1 MFKVFLSTSEVQSM
15 KGFKRLALLLMLLLS
30 WNVFS
35 SESCNILIHGFTF
48 SGSTP
53 DYFGDMPNQ
62 VQWDST
68 EEIEVVAP
76 KVAQQ
81 ILEKMENCNYDSPV
95 ILRPHSYGAAVTQ
108 YILAQGNLFQDAFP
122 AHPYVRIFKRTS
134 EVYAFTGA
142 YHGTPL
148 MDFVCANRLTRAI
161 IELVG
166 SSCVRG
172 LSTSEV
178 DNVGAKV
185 GSAGVPTY
193 LIYSTKRDSYL
204 GTSGILLA
212 KHLVTFSDF
221 YKGKR
226 NLNDDTLPLYAAKG
240 CLRKQIL
247 ETT

>member
-1 MFKVFLSTSEVQSM
+1 
-15 KGFKRLALLLMLLLS
+15 
-30 WNVFS
+30 
-35 SESCNILIHGFTF
+35 
-48 SGSTP
+48 
-53 DYFGDMPNQ
+53 
-62 VQWDST
+62 
-68 EEIEVVAP
+68 
-76 KVAQQ
+76 
-81 ILEKMENCNYDSPV
+81 
-95 ILRPHSYGAAVTQ
+95 
-108 YILAQGNLFQDAFP
+108 
-122 AHPYVRIFKRTS
+122 
-134 EVYAFTGA
+134 
-142 YHGTPL
+142 